1 MRSSRRCLRTLL
13 LACAAL
19 LTSASA
25 WAARPLR
32 VIYPRAES
40 QQDARQR
47 YPLEVL
53 RLALAHSGVA
63 YRLHPSHTDMQQ
75 ARSLRM
81 LEAGRALDVV
91 WTVTTRERERH
102 LRAIRFPIDRG
113 MIGWRVLLIHRGD
126 RARFAD
132 IKTLH
137 ELSDLR
143 GGQGHDWPDLAI
155 LRANGLRVDAAAT
168 YEGLFQMLARRH
180 IDYFPRSIAEVD
192 GERVHNAA
200 LPIELE
206 PHLLLHYPS
215 ALYFFVNPRN
225 TALAD
230 AIRLGLER
238 SLDDGSL
245 LRLFHRTYDRDLA
258 RLDLA
263 RRHIIELRNPDFPRD
278 APLQGHNL
286 WFHPEKRP

>member
-1 MRSSRRCLRTLL
+1 MRSIRRCLLIML
-13 LACAAL
+13 LALVVPLSPACVHATA
-19 LTSASA
+19 
-25 WAARPLR
+25 PLR

-53 RLALAHSGVA
+53 RLALARSGVA
-63 YRLHPSHTDMQQ
+63 YRLQPSRTAMQQ

-81 LEAGRALDVV
+81 LASGHGLDVV
-91 WTVTTRERERH
+91 WTVTTRERERR
-102 LRAIRFPIDRG
+102 LRAIRIPIDRG
-113 MIGWRVLLIHRGD
+113 LIGWRVLLVHRGD
-126 RARFAD
+126 RARFARID
-132 IKTLH
+132 RVRQLAA
-137 ELSDLR
+137 LR
-143 GGQGHDWPDLAI
+143 AGQGHDWPDLAI
-155 LRANGLRVDAAAT
+155 LRANGLQVDASAT

-192 GERVHNAA
+192 GELNSHAG

-215 ALYFFVNPRN
+215 ALYFFVRPHNV
-225 TALAD
+225 ALAD
-230 AIRLGLER
+230 AIRRGLER

-245 LRLFHRTYDRDLA
+245 LRLFHRTYDADLD

-263 RRHIIELRNPDFPRD
+263 RRTILELRNPDFPDD
-278 APLQGHNL
+278 APLQNTAL
-286 WFHPEKRP
+286 WFHPKSHP